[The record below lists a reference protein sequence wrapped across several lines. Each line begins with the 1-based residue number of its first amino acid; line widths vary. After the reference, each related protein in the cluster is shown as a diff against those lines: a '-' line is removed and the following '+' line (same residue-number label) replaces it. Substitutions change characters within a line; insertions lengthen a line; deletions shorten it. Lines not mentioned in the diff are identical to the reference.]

1 MFDFDD
7 LGFSKTAIKS
17 AILAAPYIQ
26 SGTRTGNA
34 MMQTYMRVLSVPTFN
49 GGTTGSRL
57 GTVPQVCPNSECF
70 EINRQILNNTQI
82 MIVVT
87 DGNSQETGTE
97 VADAATLIRSQGIET
112 FAFGVGTE
120 IGVNEL
126 NMIGGLPYA
135 EHVYSL
141 STFNQLSTF
150 VNSIVQR
157 LNCKGPVQGE
167 TGAPGSYH

>member
-1 MFDFDD
+1 
-7 LGFSKTAIKS
+7 
-17 AILAAPYIQ
+17 
-26 SGTRTGNA
+26 
-34 MMQTYMRVLSVPTFN
+34 
-49 GGTTGSRL
+49 
-57 GTVPQVCPNSECF
+57 
-70 EINRQILNNTQI
+70 

-97 VADAATLIRSQGIET
+97 VADAATLIRGQGIET

-157 LNCKGPVQGE
+157 LNCKGPTQGE
-167 TGAPGSYH
+167 TGAPGSQFDGLFTLFFYI